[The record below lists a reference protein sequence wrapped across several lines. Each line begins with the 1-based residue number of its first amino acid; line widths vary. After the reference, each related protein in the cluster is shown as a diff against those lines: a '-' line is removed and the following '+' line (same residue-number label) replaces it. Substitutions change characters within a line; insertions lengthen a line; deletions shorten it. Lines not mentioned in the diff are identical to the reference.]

1 MTSTLDNVA
10 RPSGAP
16 VKVQLLAYVD
26 RLGGDLPGIARLLT
40 GDGPLAAFGAA
51 HLLPFFV
58 PFDGPDAG
66 FDPIDH
72 ASVDPRLGS
81 WADVRAL
88 ADAGVELTAD
98 LIVNHVSSQST
109 EFTDWLAR
117 GAASAWDGMF
127 LTYDRVFPAGAREAD
142 ITAFYRPR
150 VGLPFTPYQ
159 HADGTRRLVWT
170 TFLPTQVDLDV
181 RHPKALAYLE
191 AILRTFAVNGIRTV
205 RLDAVG
211 YAIKTPGTD
220 SFLTP
225 HTLEWV
231 SEITALARSL
241 GLQVLVEVHAH
252 YSQQQAIAPLVDYVY
267 DFAIPAL
274 LLHAFGTGDVSRLVR
289 WFEIR
294 PANAITVLDTHD
306 GIGVIDAGPSGERAG
321 LIDHAEMAAIFAR
334 AAEATGGQS
343 TEASRRPAWT
353 TVPHQIN
360 STFPAVLGPERYLI
374 ARAFQLFSPG
384 VPQLYYA
391 GLLGSANDMER
402 YRRTGEGREVNRH
415 AYDTTELAAALGSPL
430 VRTQLELVQLR
441 SNHPAFDGQFA
452 LTTRGGAVLELAW
465 TNGPH
470 RAALTVDLDPVAPS
484 YRVDVT

>member
-1 MTSTLDNVA
+1 M
-10 RPSGAP
+10 
-16 VKVQLLAYVD
+16 KVQLLAYVD
-26 RLGGDLPGIARLLT
+26 RLGGDLAGVRRLLT
-40 GDGPLAAFGAA
+40 GDGPLAAFGGA

-72 ASVDPRLGS
+72 AAVDPRLGS
-81 WADVRAL
+81 WDDVRAL
-88 ADAGVELTAD
+88 AGAGVELTAD
-98 LIVNHVSSQST
+98 LIVNHVSSRSA
-109 EFTDWLAR
+109 EFADWLAR
-117 GAASAWDGMF
+117 GAGSAWDGMF
-127 LTYDRVFPAGAREAD
+127 LTYDHVFPAGAREAD

-150 VGLPFTPYQ
+150 MGLPFTPYQ

-170 TFLPTQVDLDV
+170 TFMPTQVDLDV
-181 RHPKALAYLE
+181 RHPAAIAYLE
-191 AILRTFAVNGIRTV
+191 SILRTFAENGIRTV

-231 SEITALARSL
+231 SEITALARSF

-252 YSQQQAIAPLVDYVY
+252 FSQQQAIAPLVDFVY
-267 DFAIPAL
+267 DFAIPPL
-274 LLHAFGTGDVSRLVR
+274 LLHAFGTGDVSRLLR

-294 PANAITVLDTHD
+294 PVNAITVLDTHD
-306 GIGVIDAGPSGERAG
+306 GIGVIDAGPSGGRPG
-321 LIDHAEMAAIFAR
+321 LLDHAEMAAIFAR

-343 TEASRRPAWT
+343 TEASRLPAWT

-360 STFPAVLGPERYLI
+360 STFPAVLGPDRYLI

-415 AYDTTELAAALGSPL
+415 AYSADELAAALASPL
-430 VRTQLELVQLR
+430 ATAQLDLVRLR
-441 SNHPAFDGQFA
+441 STHPSFDGQFA
-452 LTTRGGAVLELAW
+452 LTAPGGCVLELAW

-470 RAALTVDLDPVAPS
+470 RAALTVDLDPVTPS
-484 YRVDVT
+484 YRVEVT